1 VSYQCHPGTVC
12 FFDLLNAYYYIR
24 SAMKFQKLYLV
35 GLQKQDLNV
44 GKVAEAFLLASW
56 DALILFFLTMFAF
69 QVRSKQ

>member
-1 VSYQCHPGTVC
+1 
-12 FFDLLNAYYYIR
+12 
-24 SAMKFQKLYLV
+24 MKFQKLYLV

-44 GKVAEAFLLASW
+44 GKVAETFLLASW